1 MKLARHDKILELISR
16 EQHPAPVFRLN
27 PDVKDF
33 YQFTR
38 NDVSLENYVTG
49 EQITDI
55 PIAI

>member
-1 MKLARHDKILELISR
+1 MHKDKDSF
-16 EQHPAPVFRLN
+16 HAN

-38 NDVSLENYVTG
+38 HDVSVENYVTG
-49 EQITDI
+49 EQVKDI